1 MTSVATEVG
10 WLWAGLAAYALAT
23 MMAYRGAVRA
33 AHVAGSDYSAQ
44 VGRTYERQ
52 VVALLVAGVLLL
64 TICLAVRWIRIGH
77 GPFVNLFELIISQ
90 LFSLGLIYTA
100 VYWRW
105 PELRPTALVV
115 LPALWV
121 LGAWVLT
128 LAPEAVPNPPTY
140 YNDWKW
146 AHVGFG
152 KFFLAFSLIGTGF
165 GGLILLRRWPR
176 FNLLTR
182 NLPDDGTLDY
192 FAWRFMLLAFIFE
205 SLMLIAGAVWA
216 QDAWGRYWAW
226 DALETSAFL
235 NWLGLGAALHARF
248 TYKIPYTTNAAIII
262 GLFIFAFFTYFGT
275 PFYSDAAHKGVV

>member
-121 LGAWVLT
+121 LGVWVLT